1 MKVIIKIISFSHVY
15 ERLDRIFRMFT
26 KMLGSVDGLNVG
38 RTCMLC
44 VVHGGLFIKYIYRSE
59 HNGDVSL
66 KDNIKSSLL
75 IH

>member
-1 MKVIIKIISFSHVY
+1 
-15 ERLDRIFRMFT
+15 MFT